1 MPRYKYLV
9 AAALL
14 VASVAPVTAQ
24 SSDPAWLDKLS
35 DQLAIEYDCAVEYY
49 VNIRENE
56 LAGRKTFE
64 ARAQCR
70 DGRQFD
76 AARTEP
82 AISFTISECGIQV
95 C

>member
-1 MPRYKYLV
+1 MDVARISTA

-14 VASVAPVTAQ
+14 FSTNIIMAQ
-24 SSDPAWLDKLS
+24 SADPAWLDRLS

-56 LAGRKTFE
+56 LAGRKTYE

-82 AISFTISECGIQV
+82 ATDFTISECGIQV